1 MIVCGPRSTHRRPAY
16 SYQLGATGNRTGATE
31 QTGRTLTWNYDGIYR
46 LTSEAVGADPSGG
59 NGEVDYTLDPVGN
72 RTSVNSSLPGVQSVT
87 LASFNLDDWLSPET
101 YDANGNTT
109 TTGGK
114 TFAYDSENHLVS
126 MNGGAV
132 TMIYD
137 GFGNR
142 VAKKV
147 GNVTTKYLVEDD
159 VNPTGLPQVFEE
171 SVNGVVQRTHTY
183 GLQRISENQ
192 QIQGT
197 WTPSFYGYDGFGSVR
212 QLTDLNAI
220 VTDNYNY
227 DAFGNLLSSP
237 GPTPNNYL
245 YRGEQYD
252 SDLGLYYLRARYYN
266 PQTGRFLSRD
276 PFDGYI
282 DDPVTLHKYLYA
294 DGDPINGWDPTGWE
308 DLIAVGEIDAKESTA
323 ENAEL
328 EEVAERV
335 ECILNTEA
343 DVLEVIDEALSE
355 DAIGTGLSLADLWV
369 DSQSCSAGHKSGK
382 SPNKKGKH
390 QRGTARKKGSRSPST
405 HPQGPPRKRPPN
417 WPGGPWPPPPG
428 SPWW

>member
-1 MIVCGPRSTHRRPAY
+1 M
-16 SYQLGATGNRTGATE
+16 
-31 QTGRTLTWNYDGIYR
+31 
-46 LTSEAVGADPSGG
+46 
-59 NGEVDYTLDPVGN
+59 GN
-72 RTSVNSSLPGVQSVT
+72 RTSATSSLPGVQSVT
-87 LASFNLDDWLSPET
+87 LNSFNLDDWLSPET
-101 YDANGNTT
+101 YDANGNTL

-137 GFGNR
+137 AFGNR
-142 VAKKV
+142 VSKTV
-147 GNVTTKYLVEDD
+147 GNVTTTYLVEDD

-171 SVNGVVQRTHTY
+171 SVNGVLQRTYTY

-192 QIQGT
+192 QIQGA

-245 YRGEQYD
+245 YRGEQFD

-276 PFDGYI
+276 PEEGVPT
-282 DDPVTLHKYLYA
+282 DPKTLHKYLYA
-294 DGDPINGWDPTGWE
+294 GGDPVNLKDPTGR
-308 DLIAVGEIDAKESTA
+308 DYVGYVEIS
-323 ENAEL
+323 
-328 EEVAERV
+328 
-335 ECILNTEA
+335 
-343 DVLEVIDEALSE
+343 
-355 DAIGTGLSLADLWV
+355 TGLSFSEFAYALGYG
-369 DSQSCSAGHKSGK
+369 AGRAVGIVAIVKTPCWIAALFVRAQK
-382 SPNKKGKH
+382 DFGKH
-390 QRGTARKKGSRSPST
+390 AELPDWADHLCLAT
-405 HPQGPPRKRPPN
+405 GP
-417 WPGGPWPPPPG
+417 
-428 SPWW
+428 